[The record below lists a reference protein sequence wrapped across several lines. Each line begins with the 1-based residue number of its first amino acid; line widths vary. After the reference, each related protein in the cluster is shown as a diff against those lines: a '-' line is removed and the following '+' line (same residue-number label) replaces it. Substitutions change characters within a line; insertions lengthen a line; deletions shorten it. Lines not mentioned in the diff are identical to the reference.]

1 MTKSVVVTGATSGIG
16 LATALELARAGL
28 DVIGTA
34 RSEDKAQHLRE
45 AAEREGLGVR
55 TVLLDVCDATSTVR
69 AFTEIATMTGG
80 GPWGVVNNAGFAQPG
95 AVEDVDDEQVRLQLE
110 TNLVAPARIARL
122 VLPQMRQRRSGRIV
136 NISSISGRVSAPFLG
151 WYCASKQGLAAMSDA
166 LRIEVAQFGVKV
178 VLIEPGS
185 FGTDIW
191 ERSMSRLPPRKHSA
205 YTDSYELADDILRR
219 SASLPDPAPVA
230 HAVRHAL
237 LTARPRPR
245 YLVGSDAK
253 AGAVLDALAPRTLSD
268 YAKGVATGVRTPP
281 EPVVRLLAKVTRRRA
296 ASG

>member
-34 RSEDKAQHLRE
+34 RTEDKAQLLRE
-45 AAEREGLGVR
+45 AAERDGLGVR
-55 TVLLDVCDATSTVR
+55 TVLLDVCDENSTVR

-80 GPWGVVNNAGFAQPG
+80 GPWAVVNNAGVAQPG
-95 AVEDVDDEQVRLQLE
+95 AVEDVEDEQIRHQLE

-136 NISSISGRVSAPFLG
+136 NISSISGRVSSPFLG
-151 WYCASKQGLAAMSDA
+151 WYCASKQGLGAVTDA

-191 ERSMSRLPPRKHSA
+191 ERSVGNLPPRKHSA
-205 YTDSYELADDILRR
+205 YSDSYELADEMLRR
-219 SASLPDPAPVA
+219 AESLPDPAPVA
-230 HAVRHAL
+230 QAVRHAL
-237 LTARPRPR
+237 LTPRPRPR
-245 YLVGSDAK
+245 YLVGSDAR
-253 AGAVLDALAPRTLSD
+253 AGALLDALAPRVVSD
-268 YAKGVATGVRTPP
+268 YVKGVATGLRTPP
-281 EPVVRLLAKVTRRRA
+281 DRVMRLLEAATRRQGR
-296 ASG
+296 

>member
-34 RSEDKAQHLRE
+34 RSEDKAQALRE
-45 AAEREGLGVR
+45 AAERDGLGVR
-55 TVLLDVCDATSTVR
+55 TVLLDVCDATSTVQ

-80 GPWGVVNNAGFAQPG
+80 GPWAVVNNAGMAQPG
-95 AVEDVDDEQVRLQLE
+95 AVEDVEDDQVRLQLE

-136 NISSISGRVSAPFLG
+136 NISSVSGRVSAPFLG

-191 ERSMSRLPPRKHSA
+191 ERSVNRLPPRKNSA
-205 YTDSYELADDILRR
+205 YAETYEVADDVLRR
-219 SASLPDPAPVA
+219 AAALPDPMPVA
-230 HAVRHAL
+230 QAVRHAL
-237 LTARPRPR
+237 LTPRPRAR

-253 AGAVLDALAPRTLSD
+253 TGAFLDAIAPRTVSD
-268 YAKGVATGVRTPP
+268 YAKGVATGLRKPP
-281 EPVVRLLAKVTRRRA
+281 RRVAQLLDRVTQRQSR
-296 ASG
+296 

>member
-1 MTKSVVVTGATSGIG
+1 MTKSVVVTGATGGIG

-34 RSEDKAQHLRE
+34 RTDEKAQVLRE
-45 AAEREGLGVR
+45 AAERDGLGVR

-80 GPWGVVNNAGFAQPG
+80 GPWAVVNNAGMAQPG
-95 AVEDVDDEQVRLQLE
+95 AVEDVDDDQVRLQLE

-151 WYCASKQGLAAMSDA
+151 WYCASKQGLAAVSDA

-185 FGTDIW
+185 FSTDIW
-191 ERSMSRLPPRKHSA
+191 EGGVNRLPPRKQSA
-205 YTDSYELADDILRR
+205 YTDSYEQAEEILRR
-219 SASLPDPAPVA
+219 SAALPPPLPVA
-230 HAVRHAL
+230 QAVRHAL
-237 LTARPRPR
+237 LTPRPKPR
-245 YLVGSDAK
+245 YLVGGDAK
-253 AGAVLDALAPRTLSD
+253 AGAVLDAVAPRVVSD
-268 YAKGVATGVRTPP
+268 YAKAVAVGLRTPP
-281 EPVVRLLAKVTRRRA
+281 DRVVRLLDAVRGKRPR
-296 ASG
+296 